1 MVTDGETEVNDT
13 PKDADSAQKDDGPA
27 EMQQVLLVIW
37 QIIKNAT
44 RFSFTAPSVPNQE
57 PTFPLIFQRK
67 GEA

>member
-44 RFSFTAPSVPNQE
+44 RFSFTAPSVPN
-57 PTFPLIFQRK
+57 
-67 GEA
+67 